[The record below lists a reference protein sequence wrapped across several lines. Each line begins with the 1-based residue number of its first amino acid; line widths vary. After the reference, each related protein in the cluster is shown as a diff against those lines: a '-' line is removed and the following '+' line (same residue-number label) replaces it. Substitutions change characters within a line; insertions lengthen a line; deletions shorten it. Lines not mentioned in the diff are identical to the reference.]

1 MFFLEKICRY
11 YLLRQV
17 GSIRLCNQINTF
29 PHVMSLVDRN
39 KCKSF
44 PVFLIMNPTWYDIKH
59 VHDLDL
65 IILELRIKSRLHSIQ
80 KVTMISSVVKINHV
94 IAIEL
99 ITLSF
104 SLWTSMAS
112 LEYLFCNKC
121 CSHIIH
127 LTKKVYLCKWANTH
141 S

>member
-1 MFFLEKICRY
+1 MFFLENICRY
-11 YLLRQV
+11 WLWRQV

-127 LTKKVYLCKWANTH
+127 RTKKVYLCKWANTH